1 MGGGVVSNPS
11 QQQWNLCHQ
20 QNVLSNMDMFDLEN
34 DLPDELMSSS
44 SWGLSDNM
52 GNSKPPPHGPGPGT
66 MQNGIESGDSGNSL
80 RQIQLSMLQGNK
92 GLISN
97 ALAMAGGQ
105 LGNKSPNLQSPPNVS
120 VAKANVVDQMNL
132 GSLPSSISN
141 NAGLQSMANNGT
153 SPQIMSS
160 IQGMNN
166 SAGGNMIMTNSSMNT
181 MAGMAGGGLVV
192 SSTVNKPL
200 TNTTN
205 MMAPGQ
211 PHHPGN
217 HTVPQQVGTFF
228 V

>member
-1 MGGGVVSNPS
+1 
-11 QQQWNLCHQ
+11 
-20 QNVLSNMDMFDLEN
+20 MDMFDLEN

-160 IQGMNN
+160 IQGTVERVD
-166 SAGGNMIMTNSSMNT
+166 AAET
-181 MAGMAGGGLVV
+181 GM
-192 SSTVNKPL
+192 
-200 TNTTN
+200 
-205 MMAPGQ
+205 
-211 PHHPGN
+211 
-217 HTVPQQVGTFF
+217 
-228 V
+228 